1 VEITWDPQ
9 HPFRLA
15 SGGDDGTVRLWDVR
29 KAGSAACLG
38 VLDRENGPGSDV
50 TRNDNNGVDAF
61 KKAMSAGDIIL
72 ASRKRCQKTIYLC
85 TMLIIGSLCFTLI
98 S

>member
-15 SGGDDGTVRLWDVR
+15 SGEDDGTVRLWDVR

-50 TRNDNNGVDAF
+50 TRNDNNVNVF
-61 KKAMSAGDIIL
+61 KNVASTGNNII
-72 ASRKRCQKTIYLC
+72 T
-85 TMLIIGSLCFTLI
+85 
-98 S
+98 